1 MRRLLVLLW
10 RVSRSDLRVLW
21 LALRSP
27 ARPRW
32 LLPAALFLGFYALAP
47 FNFALPV
54 LGVLDDFVLV
64 PLALHWLVRL
74 LPAHVAQP
82 AFRPRR

>member
-10 RVSRSDLRVLW
+10 RVSRADLRVLW

-27 ARPRW
+27 GRPGW
-32 LLPAALFLGFYALAP
+32 LLPATLFLGFYALAP
-47 FNFALPV
+47 FNFALPI

-74 LPAHVAQP
+74 LPQQQAPNRQ
-82 AFRPRR
+82 RP

>member
-27 ARPRW
+27 DRPGW
-32 LLPAALFLGFYALAP
+32 LLPATIFLGLYALAP
-47 FNFALPV
+47 FNFALPL
-54 LGVLDDFVLV
+54 LGVLDDLVLV

-74 LPAHVAQP
+74 LPAQP
-82 AFRPRR
+82 AYQARR